1 MRRLLYRPGLFLLA
15 IAAYFAVASAC
26 TLNTLAPAA
35 APTVVPASTPEPPP
49 PPPPTAIPTPPPAP
63 ITELT
68 PGSGIVVGGEVFVR
82 PEPATFNRPIGRL
95 PDGQPVQVV
104 GSVEGEDWLLGEQ
117 TWVSST
123 PAWASEW
130 LQIEGGG
137 YVYGGF
143 VFTLQPGE
151 TSPLTDPGGHEKWV
165 DVDLSEQTATAMVGD
180 AAIHVAPVTTGLP
193 GFETP
198 KGTHYIEPDG
208 RIIIETMTA
217 SQAGYSPEQAR
228 YEVERVLFT
237 QYFDRKGNALHLNYW
252 RTESVF
258 GTTPTSH
265 GCVGMQLH
273 DAQYF
278 WLFAEAGTR
287 VEIHD

>member
-1 MRRLLYRPGLFLLA
+1 MRELPRRRVLFLLA
-15 IAAYFAVASAC
+15 AAVVLLTASAC
-26 TLNTLAPAA
+26 TFDTLSPAAEPTLAPPPELI
-35 APTVVPASTPEPPP
+35 PTPTAVPAPEPTPPP
-49 PPPPTAIPTPPPAP
+49 PPPP
-63 ITELT
+63 ELT

-82 PEPATFNRPIGRL
+82 PEPGTFNQHIGRL
-95 PDGQPVQVV
+95 PDGYPVEVLGVV
-104 GSVEGEDWLLGEQ
+104 QGENWLLGRQ
-117 TWVSST
+117 TWVPST

-143 VFTLQPGE
+143 VFILQPGE
-151 TSPLTDPGGHEKWV
+151 TSPLIDPGDQEKWV
-165 DVDLSEQTATAMVGD
+165 DVSLSQQTATAMVGD
-180 AAIHVAPVTTGLP
+180 QAIHVAPVTTGLP

-208 RIIIETMTA
+208 RIVIETMTA
-217 SQAGYSPEQAR
+217 SQAGYSPQQAT

-237 QYFDRKGNALHLNYW
+237 QYFDRQGNALHLNYW
-252 RTESVF
+252 RPESVF
-258 GTTPTSH
+258 GVQATSH